1 MNVGSPNE
9 IAGGQ
14 SAEGVG
20 YAHTTVDSEDSI
32 TSQEGRGIAKRKFQM
47 NTDRPIEEGK

>member
-1 MNVGSPNE
+1 MNVGSPTE
-9 IAGGQ
+9 VADGQ

-20 YAHTTVDSEDSI
+20 YAHSTVDSEDST

-47 NTDRPIEEGK
+47 KTDRPIEER

>member
-1 MNVGSPNE
+1 MNVGSPKE
-9 IAGGQ
+9 IAGGH

-20 YAHTTVDSEDSI
+20 YAHSTEDIEDST

-47 NTDRPIEEGK
+47 RTDRPIDEGK